1 MSIRTIVAEDE
12 PLARHKLITLLSEET
27 DVDVVA
33 QCGNATQTISEV
45 LQKKPDL
52 LMLDIEMPGGNG
64 FDVLEAIQGS
74 ATPAVIFTTAFD
86 HYAVKAF
93 EAQALDYL
101 LKPFDKE
108 RLQKALGRARLTIK
122 NGGSPEHSRRLQGL
136 LKDPRVAPANPERFI
151 IKSGGRVL
159 FLNVN
164 EIDWIEAA
172 ANYVKIHAG
181 KDVHLLRETMNSVET
196 RLDSGKFIRIHRS
209 IIANIEKMR
218 ELRTCNSG
226 EFIVTMKDG
235 KELSGSRSYR
245 PSVQPFL
252 KKIAVQ

>member
-1 MSIRTIVAEDE
+1 MSIRTVIAEDE
-12 PLARHKLITLLSEET
+12 PLARNKLASLLTEEP
-27 DVDVVA
+27 DVQLLA
-33 QCGNATQTISEV
+33 ACGNVPKTIEEV
-45 LQKKPDL
+45 LRHRPDL
-52 LMLDIEMPGGNG
+52 LMLDVEMPGGNG
-64 FDVLEAIQGS
+64 FDVLEAISG
-74 ATPAVIFTTAFD
+74 AVAPAVIFTTAFD
-86 HYAVKAF
+86 NYAVKAF

-108 RLQKALGRARLTIK
+108 RLQKSLNRARLVIK
-122 NGGSPEHSRRLQGL
+122 NGAVADQANRIQTLAR
-136 LKDPRVAPANPERFI
+136 DPKLNPINPERFI

-181 KDVHLLRETMNSVET
+181 KDIHLMRETMNGIEK
-196 RLDSGKFIRIHRS
+196 RLDPKRFLRIHRS
-209 IIANIEKMR
+209 IIANQNKMR

-235 KELSGSRSYR
+235 KELAGSRSYR

-252 KKIAVQ
+252 RRVSEQ